1 MYRDFRISGIK
12 LYLYFNDKQGRIH
25 VFVGTLF
32 FIYRIS
38 LLIISFLRNI
48 LVYSLYRK
56 LSVFLFILLVLSVKL
71 NASNPSAD
79 HFTIS
84 EGLSNNSINA
94 IFQDSRGF
102 LWIGTEDGLNRY
114 DGYAFE
120 VLKSDGDPEFSL
132 AGNCITAIQEDR
144 NGNIWIGT
152 KRRGISVLIT
162 QTGKF
167 KHYRHIPGDAASLP
181 ENTVTDFYLS
191 PTGEMWIKLET
202 FLVKYNEPDDS
213 FKSYGHFSNVFKRSG
228 NIGNQIIEESDTTF
242 LIGTKDGLNRFSIR
256 TGMFERLHKY
266 ENQSVVFQDEV
277 HHIQQI
283 SRSNYLIGAESGLY
297 ILEPGKQMMPIP
309 ASGSYG
315 AKVAVNAISYDI
327 HGNIWLGTS
336 RGLEMYKSG
345 AQRHELFFKSGNG
358 QPLIKGEISVIYSDA
373 SDLLWIGT
381 RFNGLYKVNMIPP
394 KFSSLSEE
402 NASDLDMRSFNI
414 RSIYEDTKGRL
425 WLGTLTS
432 GIYVLDEER
441 KMVRHYVLNPE
452 RYRSLDDAVGSIYE
466 DGKGLIWV
474 GSNTGIYTID
484 PVSHRV
490 TEFNYVNDVR
500 YATLLKNNP
509 VTVVMGDSIG
519 NMWFGTHFGLYRYN
533 NQKMFS
539 YFSEEG
545 SKTLPTDHITA
556 LCLDGVSG
564 VWIGTDD
571 GLAYFENNSGKIIP
585 LNDLQIQSLAL
596 DNSGKL
602 WAGTRSGL
610 YSVIRVREDSI
621 IVEASQ
627 AIRDEKVP
635 SVIPDGKR
643 RIWVTSSRGITMI
656 SPEGTIRDYD
666 IHDGVPPQLFN
677 LGCALNSKDGAIYFG
692 GVGGLCWVYPDSISF
707 NTHRPRI
714 AITDIS
720 ICNKGDCKEVVIG
733 ELSELRIKYKPQL
746 LVNLTF
752 AALEFTQPEKNSY
765 KVMVESYDTEW
776 RPVTT
781 SNSLTLS
788 NLMPGR
794 YKLRIMASNN
804 DFTWNNQPLELP
816 IYITPPLWMTKYAY
830 AFYLLLLI
838 FVIQLFINYRIRHY
852 KRANRSLEE
861 KNIDKHKIEEQRE
874 ILSRINQ
881 NLTDSINYATRIQA
895 AMIPTEKV
903 IRTVIPDA
911 FVYFRPKDL
920 VSGDFYWMHQR
931 DGKIFIAVVD
941 CTGHGVPGAFMS
953 IIGID
958 LLRSIVS
965 VQKIDDPS
973 QILRK
978 LSVELDQTLR
988 KNDSNLLE
996 TDSVNDGMDMSICV
1010 IDRKKMEIHFAG
1022 AVNGIYIIREDKL
1035 EAFKGDRVAIGRIP
1049 DGRVPE
1055 YTTQIIRATE
1065 GAMVYMFSD
1074 GYVDQFGGPEYKKF
1088 KHLRFRHLL
1097 LNIHKLNSDDQKS
1110 ILHQKMEEWR
1120 REGEQIDDILVLGF
1134 RV

>member
-1 MYRDFRISGIK
+1 M
-12 LYLYFNDKQGRIH
+12 L
-25 VFVGTLF
+25 LF
-32 FIYRIS
+32 LQINS
-38 LLIISFLRNI
+38 
-48 LVYSLYRK
+48 VYTLYRK
-56 LSVFLFILLVLSVKL
+56 LSLLLSVMLMFSLNL
-71 NASNPSAD
+71 NAGDPTVS

-84 EGLSNNSINA
+84 EGLSNNSIND

-114 DGYAFE
+114 DGYTFE
-120 VLKSDGDPEFSL
+120 VLKSGGDPEYSL

-152 KRRGISVLIT
+152 KRRGISVLIS
-162 QTGKF
+162 QTGRF
-167 KHYRHIPGDAASLP
+167 KHYRHISGNPRSLP

-191 PTGEMWIKLET
+191 PTGEMWIKMES

-228 NIGNQIIEESDTTF
+228 NIGNQIAEESDTTF
-242 LIGTKDGLNRFSIR
+242 LIGTKDGINRFSIR

-266 ENQSVVFQDEV
+266 DNQSVVFQDEV

-283 SRSNYLIGAESGLY
+283 SRSHYLIGAESGLFL
-297 ILEPGKQMMPIP
+297 LEPGKHMMPVP

-315 AKVAVNAISYDI
+315 AKVSVNAISYDI
-327 HGNIWLGTS
+327 HGNIWLGTT
-336 RGLEMYKSG
+336 RGLEMYKG
-345 AQRHELFFKSGNG
+345 GGQRHELYMQSGNG
-358 QPLIKGEISVIYSDA
+358 QPLIQGEISVLYNDA
-373 SDLLWIGT
+373 SDLLWVGT
-381 RFNGLYKVNMIPP
+381 RFNGLYKINLSPS
-394 KFSSLSEE
+394 KFSYLGKD
-402 NASDLDMRSFNI
+402 NAGNLDMRSFNI

-425 WLGTLTS
+425 WLGTLNS
-432 GIYVLDEER
+432 GIYVLDKSR
-441 KMVRHYVLNPE
+441 KLVRHYVLNSE
-452 RYRSLDDAVGSIYE
+452 RYRSYDDAVGSMYE
-466 DGKGLIWV
+466 DEKGLIWV

-484 PVSHRV
+484 PVYNRV
-490 TEFNYVNDVR
+490 TEFNYVNDNR
-500 YATLLKNNP
+500 YTTLLKNNP
-509 VTVVMGDSIG
+509 VTVVLGDSIG

-533 NQKMFS
+533 NHKMFS
-539 YFSEEG
+539 YFSEEV
-545 SKTLPTDHITA
+545 SKTLPADHITA
-556 LCLDGVSG
+556 MSLDGARG
-564 VWIGTDD
+564 IWIGTDD
-571 GLAYFENNSGKIIP
+571 GLAYFENKSGKIIP
-585 LNDLQIQSLAL
+585 LSDFKVSGNTDLQIQSLAL
-596 DNSGKL
+596 DNSGRL

-610 YSVIRVREDSI
+610 YSITRVREDSI
-621 IVEASQ
+621 VVEASP
-627 AIRDEKVP
+627 AIRNEKVP

-643 RIWVTSSRGITMI
+643 RIWVSSSKGITMI

-666 IHDGVPPQLFN
+666 IYDGVPPQLFN
-677 LGCALNSKDGAIYFG
+677 LSSALSTSDGAIYFG
-692 GVGGLCWVYPDSISF
+692 GVDGLCWVYPDSLSF
-707 NTHRPRI
+707 NIHRPRI

-720 ICNKGDCKEVVIG
+720 ICNKGDCKGVVLG
-733 ELSELRIKYKPQL
+733 ELAELRIKYKPQL
-746 LVNLTF
+746 LINLTF
-752 AALEFTQPEKNSY
+752 AALEFTQPTKNSY
-765 KVMVESYDTEW
+765 KVMVENYDTEW
-776 RPVTT
+776 RSVTT
-781 SNSLTLS
+781 SNNLTLS

-838 FVIQLFINYRIRHY
+838 FVIQMVINYRIRHY

-958 LLRSIVS
+958 LLRNIVS
-965 VQKIDDPS
+965 GQKVDDPS

-978 LSVELDQTLR
+978 LSIELDQTLR

-996 TDSVNDGMDMSICV
+996 PDSVNDGMDISICV
-1010 IDRKKMEIHFAG
+1010 IDRDKKEIRFAG

-1035 EAFKGDRVAIGRIP
+1035 ESYKGDRIAIGRIV
-1049 DGRVPE
+1049 DGRVPD
-1055 YTTQIIRATE
+1055 YTTHIISATE
-1065 GAMVYMFSD
+1065 GDMVYMFSD
-1074 GYVDQFGGPEYKKF
+1074 GYVDQFGGPDNKKF

-1097 LNIHKLNSDDQKS
+1097 LNIHKLNADDQKS

-1120 REGEQIDDILVLGF
+1120 GESEQIDDILVLGF